1 MLRFKGFV
9 ERLKFSRGS
18 VFRPTKKTFNSSFT
32 QKVLLIFKILKS
44 NEKRITRSLSL
55 CMVEADDDV
64 VSTVVRL
71 QVDRTR
77 AVSDA
82 AAQGAH
88 QGVQK
93 P

>member
-1 MLRFKGFV
+1 M
-9 ERLKFSRGS
+9 
-18 VFRPTKKTFNSSFT
+18 
-32 QKVLLIFKILKS
+32 
-44 NEKRITRSLSL
+44 TRNLSL
-55 CMVEADDDV
+55 CMVQADDDV
-64 VSTVVRL
+64 ISTVARL

-88 QGVQK
+88 QGMQK

>member
-1 MLRFKGFV
+1 
-9 ERLKFSRGS
+9 
-18 VFRPTKKTFNSSFT
+18 
-32 QKVLLIFKILKS
+32 
-44 NEKRITRSLSL
+44 
-55 CMVEADDDV
+55 MVQADDDV
-64 VSTVVRL
+64 ISTLVRL